1 VGQRVRLTLR
11 NGFLLEEELLSV
23 GPYDL
28 LLGGE
33 GAEVLVPLHAL
44 IAWEAAGDEAAPTA

>member
-1 VGQRVRLTLR
+1 VLR
-11 NGFLLEEELLSV
+11 NGFTLEDPLLSV

-28 LLGGE
+28 LLGAE

-44 IAWEAAGDEAAPTA
+44 LSWEEVREEAAPAP